1 VDKSVSNPHQM
12 NFTGLKQGRSPEC
25 LDLEQIGHKL

>member
-12 NFTGLKQGRSPEC
+12 NFHGFKTGPFPRMLRS
-25 LDLEQIGHKL
+25 